1 VQQGDKVRLVPHSVQ
16 GTPWQDSLQRDTTSQ
31 CPFTG
36 HIGEIITEDAG
47 SSFMVQVQFDDGTI
61 LTLEPGILEV
71 IA

>member
-1 VQQGDKVRLVPHSVQ
+1 VQNGDKVILVPHSVQ
-16 GTPWQDSLQRDTTSQ
+16 GTPWQDSGMRDTKCQ

-36 HIGEIITEDAG
+36 HTGEIITEDAD